1 MNLKPLR
8 IGVTLLVRDG
18 QSLWENGIFQN
29 CIFLVQL
36 LRQCPGVVQAYI
48 VFVGDGSAQAK
59 RELLQDTD
67 LAAMDLSDAAG
78 QLDMV
83 IEMSAQLSA
92 EWTIAFR
99 ERGGKLVSMC
109 VGNDFAIDA
118 ERLGYDLPAGRLVP
132 HHPRDAVWTLP
143 EYETVGAPYY
153 AATFRAPVSILPHL
167 WSAELLEASL
177 RRRGDGVRFG
187 YEPGRRRWRLAIM
200 EPNLSIVKTCV
211 IPFLVCE
218 AAHRADADKIEYL
231 HVFNTEQL
239 KSNAVF
245 SGVFSSM
252 NLTRHELAG
261 FNGRHTIVEVLTE
274 HADALVCHQ
283 WENAQNYLYYEAL
296 HGGYPLIHNSHL
308 IADCGWRYQGFDCE
322 EGGRVLLEAIA
333 GHDHNLQDYRRRA
346 DIFLR
351 TLHPLHEANIHAYS
365 EAIRRV

>member
-1 MNLKPLR
+1 MTLKPLR
-8 IGVTLLVRDG
+8 IGVTLAIRDG

-29 CIFLVQL
+29 CIFQVQL
-36 LRQCPGVVQAYI
+36 LRQCPGVVQACI
-48 VFVGDGSAQAK
+48 VFVGDGSEQAR

-67 LAAMDLSDAAG
+67 IEAVDLSDAAS

-83 IEMSAQLSA
+83 IEMSAQLSS
-92 EWTIAFR
+92 EWAAAFQA
-99 ERGGKLVSMC
+99 RGGKLVSMC

-132 HHPRDAVWTLP
+132 SHQRDAVWTLP

-167 WSAELLEASL
+167 WGPELLEAS
-177 RRRGDGVRFG
+177 VRKRESGASFE
-187 YEPGRRRWRLAIM
+187 YVPGRRRWRLAIM
-200 EPNLSIVKTCV
+200 EPNLSIVKTCI
-211 IPFLVCE
+211 IPFLACE
-218 AAHRADADKIEYL
+218 VAHRLDPDKIEYV

-245 SGVFSSM
+245 STVFGST
-252 NLTRHELAG
+252 NLVRHELAG
-261 FNGRHTIVEVLTE
+261 FNGRFSIADVLTQ

-333 GHDHNLQDYRRRA
+333 GHDENLQDYRRRA
-346 DIFLR
+346 NAFLR
-351 TLHPLHEANIHAYS
+351 TLHPLYEDNVRAYS